1 MQDKLGFGGGPTY
14 DLFWLSTA
22 IRNEYCFIFV
32 FLFDMHVMI
41 LYLS

>member
-22 IRNEYCFIFV
+22 ILYEYRLIFV
-32 FLFDMHVMI
+32 LLFDMYVII